1 MRKQLYMWRHLKK
14 PGSLIERCQKQPGG
28 PNNAGGALNQNPSGA
43 IYDLQKKMREMG
55 KKRYCIIWMFIWIML
70 LICWPKL
77 ACLNTEVQLQS
88 QADCNET
95 SVLTMHDKSHWP
107 DSGFTRLFFFLLF
120 LRQSLPPPLSCPL
133 LLSRVWDDSHSVEG
147 NRRCV

>member
-1 MRKQLYMWRHLKK
+1 MRKQLYMQLHLKNLDR
-14 PGSLIERCQKQPGG
+14 SLNSARNSQVALIMQAGTKTRIRAELFMTYGRRWERW
-28 PNNAGGALNQNPSGA
+28 
-43 IYDLQKKMREMG
+43 G

-77 ACLNTEVQLQS
+77 TCLNTEVQLQS

-107 DSGFTRLFFFLLF
+107 DSGFTRHFFSSYFSVNL
-120 LRQSLPPPLSCPL
+120 SLL
-133 LLSRVWDDSHSVEG
+133 LLSRVWDDSHSVDG
-147 NRRCV
+147 KCRCV